1 MSLAD
6 YNEIVQREINPELVD
21 TVVYDKIEPFTKY
34 FVKEEAKKGDRITS
48 KYRLS
53 HTSNAAFYDKSD
65 VDPAVSTHVLKKP
78 FWDKVFSHAAC
89 EVHGIDIS
97 NDRPGGSTIDMIE
110 DAMKKE
116 LEALMDANV
125 TAFYTQLK
133 KDVDSTSVAYS
144 DASLSRSTYPLLVSH
159 EEATDATITLAYMR
173 AMIKAITLNKN
184 SNLADYICLMEGSVY
199 HTLKALAAA
208 LHTWT
213 MNDTRSNQQIDMGWQ
228 QMASFEGLTIANPGE
243 FTNMTTGDVLTLRR
257 QDVKVVPHRPLETQ
271 IVQSGRDSIKVVLR
285 TGINIYCDNPYLQS
299 KMTDKD

>member
-6 YNEIVQREINPELVD
+6 YNEIVQREIQPELVD
-21 TVVYDKIEPFTKY
+21 AVVYKKIEPWTRY
-34 FVKEEAKKGDRITS
+34 FNTQEAKKGDRITS

-78 FWDKVFSHAAC
+78 YWTKVFSHAAC

-97 NDRPGGSTIDMIE
+97 NDRPGGATMDMMA
-110 DAMKKE
+110 DAIRKE
-116 LEALMDANV
+116 TEALMDVNIA
-125 TAFYTQLK
+125 AFYTQIK
-133 KDVDSTSVAYS
+133 KDVDSSGTAYS
-144 DASLSRSTYPLLVSH
+144 DASLSRSTYPLLVSY
-159 EEATDATITLAYMR
+159 EESADATVTLAYMR
-173 AMIKAITLNKN
+173 NMIKAMLLNKPV
-184 SNLADYICLMEGSVY
+184 NLSEYLCLMENSVY

-243 FTNMTTGDVLTLRR
+243 FQSMTTGDILVLRR
-257 QDVKVVPHRPLETQ
+257 QDVNIVPHRPLE
-271 IVQSGRDSIKVVLR
+271 IKLVESGRDSIKAVLR
-285 TGINIYCDNPYLQS
+285 TGINVYVDNPYLQA